1 MNSGS
6 GGARIGVDIGGT
18 FTDLVLTDAA
28 GRTFQCKVSSTPAA
42 PEQAVL
48 TGVREILGHA
58 GIAASEIGEVVH
70 GTTVGSN
77 TLLQKVGAPTG
88 LITTRGFRDV
98 LEIGRLRTPGMFDL
112 QWEKPAPLVP
122 RRHRREVTE
131 RITAAGEVYVAL
143 DEAEVIAAGRDL
155 AAVGIR
161 SVAICFLNSYRNP
174 AHERRAEELLA
185 EHVPELEV
193 TTSVSVLP
201 EAKEYERTSTT
212 VVNAY
217 VRPVLEAYLTRL
229 ERGLGSIGIEAPLLV
244 CNSNGALASSGTAR
258 AKPVFFISSG
268 RAAGVV
274 GGGRLGEA
282 LGEGDLV
289 VFDMGGTT
297 ASASLIQAGELMRVS
312 EYEFRAGISTPSR
325 FIKAGGY
332 MMSVPT
338 VDVAEVGSGAGSIA
352 HVDEGGLMK
361 VGPVSA
367 GADPGPACYG
377 IGGTKP
383 TVTDAN
389 LYLGYLPDTLA
400 GGSRTLSRQKA
411 EEAIT
416 RDLAAPFGLDAAT
429 AAHGVREVVNSNMA
443 RAIRAVTVERG
454 VDPRDFTLVAIG
466 GSGPVHAVDI
476 ARLLSMPRVLV
487 PASPGVFTAMGM
499 LAGDVEHYL
508 IRPLA
513 GRLDGIDL
521 AAAHAIV
528 AELAAEA
535 RERLLGEGV
544 APDDISLQPE
554 LDMRFRGQEM
564 SLAVPFGEGDDAA
577 GLRQAF
583 LAAYGAIYSYAS
595 DDVIETVSL
604 RLIGRGLRPGK
615 FDFRRD
621 RDEAVDPATPDIR
634 REVYFGPERG
644 WIDTPIHD
652 RATLRG
658 RVVGPAILQGADST
672 VLVPP
677 DAEAETD
684 PRGNLLI
691 TLAEGARP

>member
-1 MNSGS
+1 MVAASGI
-6 GGARIGVDIGGT
+6 ARIGVDIGGT
-18 FTDLVLTDAA
+18 FTDLVLTDAV
-28 GRTFQCKVSSTPAA
+28 GRTFQRKVSSTPAA

-48 TGVREILGHA
+48 AGVREILDQA
-58 GIAASEIGEVVH
+58 GISASEVGEVVH

-112 QWEKPAPLVP
+112 QWEKPQPLVP
-122 RRHRREVTE
+122 RRRRHEVAE
-131 RITAAGEVYVAL
+131 RVTASGEIHTPL
-143 DEAEVIAAGRDL
+143 NEAELVAAGRAL
-155 AAVGIR
+155 AAEGVK
-161 SVAICFLNSYRNP
+161 SVAVCFLNSYRNP
-174 AHERRAEELLA
+174 EHERRAEALLA
-185 EHVPELEV
+185 EHVPELQV

-217 VRPVLEAYLTRL
+217 VRPVLEDYLTKL
-229 ERGLGSIGIEAPLLV
+229 ERGLSSIGISAALLV
-244 CNSNGALASSGTAR
+244 CNSNGALASSGVAR

-297 ASASLIQAGELMRVS
+297 ASASLIQGGNLMRVS

-377 IGGTKP
+377 IGGDKP

-400 GGSRTLSRQKA
+400 GGSRTLSRELA
-411 EEAIT
+411 GAAIT
-416 RDLAAPFGLDAAT
+416 RDLAEPFGLDAAV
-429 AAHGVREVVNSNMA
+429 AAYGVREVVNSNMA

-521 AAAHAIV
+521 ASARRIAD
-528 AELAAEA
+528 ELAAEA
-535 RERLLGEGV
+535 RERLLREGV
-544 APDDISLQPE
+544 AEEDISLQPE
-554 LDMRFRGQEM
+554 IDMRFRGQEM
-564 SLAVPFGEGDDAA
+564 SLAVPLGEAADAA
-577 GLRQAF
+577 TLRGAF

-615 FDFRRD
+615 LDFRH
-621 RDEAVDPATPDIR
+621 EQGTLAAPASPLER

-644 WIDTPIHD
+644 WVDTPVHD

-658 RVVGPAILQGADST
+658 HVVGPAILQGADST
-672 VLVPP
+672 VLIPP
-677 DAEAETD
+677 DASADTD
-684 PRGNLLI
+684 AFGNLLI
-691 TLAEGARP
+691 TLAEGRL

>member
-1 MNSGS
+1 MVVSNRT
-6 GGARIGVDIGGT
+6 ARIGVDIGGT
-18 FTDLVLTDAA
+18 FTDLVLTDPS
-28 GRTFQCKVSSTPAA
+28 GRTYQRKVSSTPSA

-48 TGVREILGHA
+48 VGVREILDLA
-58 GIAASEIGEVVH
+58 GLPASSIGEVVH

-112 QWEKPAPLVP
+112 QWEKPQPLVP
-122 RRHRREVTE
+122 RRHRREVGE
-131 RITAAGEVYVAL
+131 RVTASGAIHIPL
-143 DEAEVIAAGRDL
+143 DEGELIEAGRSL
-155 AAVGIR
+155 AGAGIR
-161 SVAICFLNSYRNP
+161 SVAVCFLNSYRNP
-174 AHERRAEELLA
+174 VHERRAEALLA
-185 EHVPELEV
+185 EYVPDLEV

-229 ERGLGSIGIEAPLLV
+229 EEGLASIGVSAPLLV
-244 CNSNGALASSGTAR
+244 CNSNGALASSAMAR
-258 AKPVFFISSG
+258 SKPVFFISSG

-297 ASASLIQAGELMRVS
+297 ASASLVQGGALMRVS

-377 IGGTKP
+377 IGGDRP

-400 GGSRTLSRQKA
+400 GGSRRLSRDRA
-411 EEAIT
+411 EAAIT
-416 RDLAAPFGLDAAT
+416 RDLAAPFDLDPAT
-429 AAHGVREVVNSNMA
+429 AAYGVREVVNANMA

-476 ARLLSMPRVLV
+476 ARLLAMPRVLV

-508 IRPLA
+508 IRPLP

-521 AAAHAIV
+521 DAVHRIV
-528 AELAAEA
+528 DELASEA
-535 RERLLGEGV
+535 RERLLHEGV
-544 APDDISLQPE
+544 AETDIALSPE

-564 SLAVPFGEGDDAA
+564 SLGVPFETGSDAA
-577 GLRQAF
+577 ELRRAF

-595 DDVIETVSL
+595 DDIIETVSL
-604 RLIGRGLRPGK
+604 RLTGRGLRPGK
-615 FDFRRD
+615 LDFRIEQER
-621 RDEAVDPATPDIR
+621 PAAHGPRER
-634 REVYFGPERG
+634 REVYFGSQRG
-644 WIDTPIHD
+644 WIDTPIYD
-652 RATLRG
+652 RAVLPEHIA
-658 RVVGPAILQGADST
+658 GPAILQGADST

-677 DAEAETD
+677 EASAVTD
-684 PRGNLLI
+684 TRGNLLI
-691 TLAEGARP
+691 TLEGRQS

>member
-1 MNSGS
+1 MIAASGT
-6 GGARIGVDIGGT
+6 ARIGVDIGGT
-18 FTDLVLTDAA
+18 FTDLVLTDAG
-28 GRTFQCKVSSTPAA
+28 GRTFQRKVSSTPAA

-48 TGVREILGHA
+48 TGVRQILEQA

-112 QWEKPAPLVP
+112 QWEKPQPLVP
-122 RRHRREVTE
+122 RRHRCEVTE
-131 RITAAGEVYVAL
+131 RITAAGEIHTPL
-143 DEAEVIAAGRDL
+143 DERELIAAGRAL
-155 AAVGIR
+155 AAAGLT
-161 SVAICFLNSYRNP
+161 SVALCFLNSYRNP
-174 AHERRAEELLA
+174 VHERRAEELLA
-185 EHVPELEV
+185 EHVPELQV

-229 ERGLGSIGIEAPLLV
+229 ETGLGSIGVSAPLLV

-282 LGEGDLV
+282 LGEADLV

-297 ASASLIQAGELMRVS
+297 ASASLIQGGQLMRVA

-352 HVDEGGLMK
+352 HVDEGGLLK

-377 IGGTKP
+377 IGGERP

-389 LYLGYLPDTLA
+389 LFLGYLPDTLA
-400 GGSRTLSRQKA
+400 GGSRTLSREKA
-411 EEAIT
+411 EAAIT
-416 RDLAAPFGLDAAT
+416 RELAAPFGLDAAT
-429 AAHGVREVVNSNMA
+429 AAYGVREVVNANMA

-508 IRPLA
+508 IRPLP

-521 AAAHAIV
+521 ARVGEIAT
-528 AELAAEA
+528 ELAAEA
-535 RERLLGEGV
+535 RERLLKEGV
-544 APDDISLQPE
+544 DEDDIALQPE

-564 SLAVPFGEGDDAA
+564 SLAVPFGVGQDAA
-577 GLRQAF
+577 SLRQAF

-595 DDVIETVSL
+595 DDIIETVSL
-604 RLIGRGLRPGK
+604 RLIGRGLRSGK
-615 FDFRRD
+615 LDFRHTRA
-621 RDEAVDPATPDIR
+621 EAASDPGPLAHRP
-634 REVYFGPERG
+634 VYFGPDLG
-644 WIDTPIHD
+644 WIETPVYD
-652 RATLRG
+652 RALLGARII
-658 RVVGPAILQGADST
+658 GPAILQGDDAT

-677 DAEAETD
+677 HAVAETD
-684 PRGNLLI
+684 PRKNLLI
-691 TLAEGARP
+691 TLSDGARS